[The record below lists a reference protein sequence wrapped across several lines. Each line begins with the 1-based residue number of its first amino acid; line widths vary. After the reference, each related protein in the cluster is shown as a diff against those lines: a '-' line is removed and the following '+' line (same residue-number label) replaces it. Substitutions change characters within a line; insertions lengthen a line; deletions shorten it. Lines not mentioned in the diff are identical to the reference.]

1 MKDKGKL
8 KNKLKLILELFL
20 TFLRIGAFTFG
31 GGYAMI
37 SLVERDVVD
46 KKKWL
51 TSKEMLDIIAIAE
64 STPGAIALNTATF
77 VGAKVAG
84 IFGSI
89 VATFAVLFPST
100 VIITLISGVINEFGD
115 NQYVKW
121 AFMGIRAAVCALI
134 LNAVI
139 KMSKFLKGE
148 KRIVIYAVMAVSLT
162 LALLNEF
169 DVIKF
174 DVIYIILMSA
184 VFGIVWGIINRKI
197 AKKKGATQEEVK
209 EETSENVEEPPIAT
223 GSTKEPEI
231 NEEVDEN
238 ADNH

>member
-1 MKDKGKL
+1 MKDKDKL
-8 KNKLKLILELFL
+8 KIKLKLILELFL

-84 IFGSI
+84 VFGAI
-89 VATFAVLFPST
+89 VSTFAVLFPST
-100 VIITLISGVINEFGD
+100 IIITLISGVINEFGD

-148 KRIVIYAVMAVSLT
+148 KRIVIYVVMAVSLT

-169 DVIKF
+169 NVINF
-174 DVIYIILMSA
+174 DVIYIIIISA
-184 VFGIVWGIINRKI
+184 VFGIVWGIVNRKI
-197 AKKKGATQEEVK
+197 AKKSNVTEEIK
-209 EETSENVEEPPIAT
+209 DAPTEKTEEETPITNNEEIA
-223 GSTKEPEI
+223 

>member
-1 MKDKGKL
+1 
-8 KNKLKLILELFL
+8 
-20 TFLRIGAFTFG
+20 
-31 GGYAMI
+31 
-37 SLVERDVVD
+37 
-46 KKKWL
+46 
-51 TSKEMLDIIAIAE
+51 
-64 STPGAIALNTATF
+64 
-77 VGAKVAG
+77 
-84 IFGSI
+84 
-89 VATFAVLFPST
+89 
-100 VIITLISGVINEFGD
+100 
-115 NQYVKW
+115 
-121 AFMGIRAAVCALI
+121 
-134 LNAVI
+134 
-139 KMSKFLKGE
+139 MSKFLKGE

-169 DVIKF
+169 EVIKF

-223 GSTKEPEI
+223 ESTEEPEI